1 MNELIESDPELYGA
15 DIEDIPPRKVNDKKK
30 SDYLN
35 NNDLMLGKEGTGIL
49 SANPETDKLIL

>member
-15 DIEDIPPRKVNDKKK
+15 DMEDIQPRKASDKKK

-35 NNDLMLGKEGTGIL
+35 NNDLMLGKEETGIL
-49 SANPETDKLIL
+49 SANPDTDNLTS